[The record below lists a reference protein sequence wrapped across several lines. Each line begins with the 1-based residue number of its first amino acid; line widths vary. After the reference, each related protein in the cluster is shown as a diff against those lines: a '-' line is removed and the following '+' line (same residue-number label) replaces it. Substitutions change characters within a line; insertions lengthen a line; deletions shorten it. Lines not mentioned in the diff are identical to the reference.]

1 MSRKTPRWLL
11 QVINLSRTT
20 TILALGFLGGNLL
33 FLPMIAWLGDMVG
46 ERYAN
51 AVMLVAFMFKD
62 GMLLILGFYLGRHEA
77 GDQA

>member
-11 QVINLSRTT
+11 QVINLSLTT

-33 FLPMIAWLGDMVG
+33 FLPMIAWLWDMVG

-51 AVMLVAFMFKD
+51 AVWW
-62 GMLLILGFYLGRHEA
+62 RSCSRTECC
-77 GDQA
+77 